1 MRLDSTN
8 GHRFELRVIGYE
20 FPNLEHDRYGY
31 DRNWLQVELELR
43 SGNSTLSYV
52 DPCLLTWELI
62 ALKDWLASIAA
73 GDVKQRRIT
82 FIEPTLSLTALQLKP
97 SIVIRLTLTVDKL
110 VPSPFDHSP
119 EVHHLNLHATTEEL
133 RRAVAE
139 LSRMAA
145 SFPERPESAKL
156 A

>member
-31 DRNWLQVELELR
+31 DINWLLVRL
-43 SGNSTLSYV
+43 TLTAAKSRWTLT

-62 ALKDWLASIAA
+62 ALQDWLASIAA

-110 VPSPFDHSP
+110 VPSAFDHNP

-133 RRAVAE
+133 RGAVAE